1 MDINGNIYIS
11 GLPKSTCR
19 TADLFK
25 LCKVQISTNFKK
37 ITLKFVVLSIIALA
51 IPGTILVVVREITC
65 KKISTDHGK
74 NICYFH

>member
-25 LCKVQISTNFKK
+25 LFCRGN
-37 ITLKFVVLSIIALA
+37 
-51 IPGTILVVVREITC
+51 
-65 KKISTDHGK
+65 
-74 NICYFH
+74 